1 MAISEERLEKL
12 RSYDPSTVIVFDT
25 ETTGKSPMRD
35 EILSLAIIDLNGN
48 VLFNDMFKPVDRIRW
63 PKAESIHG
71 ISPAMVAGKPS
82 ISEHR
87 SEIEGIFKSASLIVG
102 YNLEFDLDFLEAAE
116 IKVPKKSK
124 FDVMKEFAKIHGEYN
139 PKFGDYKWMKLS
151 VCAGWYDYRDLNVHD
166 ALGDVKA
173 TAYCFKEL
181 LNDRCISERRPRP
194 KVREDEYGDSYIDY
208 GDWEDEV
215 IHSDEEEAFTRYAT
229 DPEFVLPSLSQP
241 LKRDFLNEGREIQ
254 KTEDKDDGTL
264 ANQEDGDEEDDAEN
278 EGSLATAIILVAL
291 TLFVIVMS
299 IFLLVITL

>member
-1 MAISEERLEKL
+1 MAISEERLERL

-71 ISPAMVAGKPS
+71 ISPAMVADKQP
-82 ISEHR
+82 ISER
-87 SEIEGIFKSASLIVG
+87 RAEIEGIFKSASLIVG
-102 YNLEFDLDFLEAAE
+102 YNLEFDLEFLEAAE

-124 FDVMKEFAKIHGEYN
+124 FDVMKEFAKVHGEYN
-139 PKFGDYKWMKLS
+139 PKFEDYKWMKLS
-151 VCAGWYDYRDLNVHD
+151 VCAGWYDYRELDAHD
-166 ALGDVKA
+166 ALSDVRA
-173 TAYCFKEL
+173 TAHCFKEL

-194 KVREDEYGDSYIDY
+194 KVKEDEYGYTYVDY

-241 LKRDFLNEGREIQ
+241 SKHDFLNEGRATQ
-254 KTEDKDDGTL
+254 KTEKNDGTR
-264 ANQEDGDEEDDAEN
+264 ANQENDDEEDESED
-278 EGSLATAIILVAL
+278 EGSLGTAVILVVL
-291 TLFVIVMS
+291 TLFVIILIVFMLFKLS
-299 IFLLVITL
+299 T